1 MDLLRFIADHD
12 GRTLNE
18 DDLDAWVYP
27 VDEIPIILA
36 DDWRVAI
43 SKHYAGEGAAHA
55 RPGDIL
61 AETKGSA
68 TDAQVHADPSLS
80 RIRSACP
87 ARRNSVRRTG
97 KHHDCAHHHRSRRAC
112 RCPGRN

>member
-36 DDWRVAI
+36 DDWRAAI

-61 AETKGSA
+61 AETK
-68 TDAQVHADPSLS
+68 
-80 RIRSACP
+80 RIRD
-87 ARRNSVRRTG
+87 RRTG
-97 KHHDCAHHHRSRRAC
+97 TRRPQLESNPQ
-112 RCPGRN
+112 RVPCPPELR